1 MALSMSV
8 SAGKHNDRHNTDLE
22 YRATLENVDPELSAD
37 NVVLADE
44 AIGDAYA
51 RLFGEALERYNDRQR
66 DKHPERVIEDYHAKI
81 DAAWR
86 ADQAKVESGAKGRGN
101 VPQPSY
107 EYVIQIGNHDTWKSV
122 PRDTL
127 TEIYTETFER
137 LKAKTAGA
145 IDWHQAVIH
154 YDEPLGSGHLHV
166 DGIAYGTGN
175 KRGLETQVSM
185 NQALK
190 ALGLKRLPDLQ
201 NLIMV
206 ELEDVA
212 HEHGIERDVMECD
225 RSHQD
230 VAAYKQTQRDVAVM
244 TDRLE
249 KKTAQVEQVERRLEH
264 LQQREVELAG
274 EVADLEAKAV
284 EPAGETLVQSAGTL
298 FQARGDGEREE
309 ALAGEIDQLRE
320 RIRVLEGGNSRAR
333 DRVVELD
340 RELPGLR
347 ARCERARERFEL
359 VERRV
364 TEVIQRLREV
374 PEIVSDWALDI
385 ARKLGKRTYDPN
397 SLDYMKRQAIE
408 AARGMSSARGW
419 EPRQRPT
426 HGAR

>member
-22 YRATLENVDPELSAD
+22 YRASLENVDPELSAD

-51 RLFGEALERYNDRQR
+51 RLFGEALERYNDKQR

-107 EYVIQIGNHDTWKSV
+107 EYVIQIGNHDTWRSV
-122 PRDTL
+122 PRETL
-127 TEIYTETFER
+127 TKVYTETFER

-154 YDEPLGSGHLHV
+154 YDEPGGSGHMHL
-166 DGIAYGTGN
+166 DGIPYGTGN

-284 EPAGETLVQSAGTL
+284 EPTGETLVQSAGTL
-298 FQARGDGEREE
+298 FQTRGDGEREE

-340 RELPGLR
+340 RGLPGLR
-347 ARCERARERFEL
+347 EQNRELGERFAL
-359 VERRV
+359 VEQRV
-364 TEVIQRLREV
+364 TAAIQRLREV
-374 PEIVSDWALDI
+374 PNIVSEWAQEI
-385 ARKLGKRTYDPN
+385 ARRLGKRVYDPN
-397 SLDYMKRQAIE
+397 SLEHMARQARE
-408 AARGMSSARGW
+408 VARGMSRERGW
-419 EPRQRPT
+419 KPRQRED
-426 HGAR
+426 GAR